1 MDYKDRSEY
10 RYEFFTRYEDNGLIL
25 LEDEYILDVNRL
37 IYEKQSITRCPNH
50 ITQGLRLG
58 QTLNKVTI
66 THNDKYFNH
75 LSKNIK
81 FNNKATII
89 IKNRMGQLL
98 DRITFFIS
106 KVVIKDDVL
115 IVEYN
120 VTNLP
125 YDWISDNEIN
135 IYKNNKVSFLR
146 DFKINSILE

>member
-37 IYEKQSITRCPNH
+37 IYEKQSI
-50 ITQGLRLG
+50 
-58 QTLNKVTI
+58 TLNKVTI